1 MKGKKERG
9 EIKGRER
16 RKRGKGKK
24 ERGKKKKGR
33 EREKKTEFHS
43 RARTRDLPLC
53 SQPPMATA
61 WRVDSHVHVYIANFD
76 FDDLTVAA
84 LAPPITGTMCM

>member
-1 MKGKKERG
+1 M
-9 EIKGRER
+9 
-16 RKRGKGKK
+16 KGKK
-24 ERGKKKKGR
+24 ERGKKRKG

-43 RARTRDLPLC
+43 RAQTRNLPLC

-61 WRVDSHVHVYIANFD
+61 WRVDSHVRTIHVYIANFD

-84 LAPPITGTMCM
+84 LAPPNITKKLSIHAMITTTC